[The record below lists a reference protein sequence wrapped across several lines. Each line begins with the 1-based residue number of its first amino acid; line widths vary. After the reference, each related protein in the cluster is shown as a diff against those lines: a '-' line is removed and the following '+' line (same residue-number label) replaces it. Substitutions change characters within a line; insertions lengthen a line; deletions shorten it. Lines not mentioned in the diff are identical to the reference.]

1 MLIKNRSENPWLFDR
16 GMNGALNIMRKS
28 SEWTRL

>member
-1 MLIKNRSENPWLFDR
+1 MFIKNWSETPWPFDR